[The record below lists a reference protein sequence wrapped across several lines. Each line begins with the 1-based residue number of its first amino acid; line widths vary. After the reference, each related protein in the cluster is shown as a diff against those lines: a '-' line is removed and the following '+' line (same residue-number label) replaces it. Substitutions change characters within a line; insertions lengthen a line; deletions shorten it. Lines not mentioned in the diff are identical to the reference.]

1 MGPAAVAAEAPPALP
16 RKGFACRTRGLI
28 SAKADLSRMTELYDV
43 AAIGNAIVDVI
54 APATDDFLTQQGMD
68 KGAMMLVDEQRSAAL
83 YAAMQAGLEA
93 SGGSAANTVAGL
105 ASFGGRGAF
114 LGKVADD
121 HLGKVFTHDMRAI
134 GAHFDTPPLLNGK
147 ATAVSM
153 INVTP
158 DGERTMS
165 TFLGASTEFAAEDID
180 AAIVEAAKIVYLE
193 GYLFDAEAARRAF
206 AKAAALAHGAGRM
219 IAITL
224 SDGFVVERH
233 REALLG
239 FLETQVDLVFA
250 NATEVASLFQTDDF
264 DAAVNA
270 LRSKVKIAAVTRSA
284 QGSVI
289 VAGGETFEVSAF
301 PVEKVVDTTGAG
313 DQYAAGF
320 MYGLAN
326 GRPLNV
332 CGQLGSLAAAEVIS
346 HYGPRP
352 QVSLKDLAASKGL

>member
-1 MGPAAVAAEAPPALP
+1 MP
-16 RKGFACRTRGLI
+16 
-28 SAKADLSRMTELYDV
+28 ELYDV

-54 APATDDFLTQQGMD
+54 APATDDFLACNALT
-68 KGAMMLVDEQRSAAL
+68 KGSMMLVDAEQSSAL
-83 YAAMQAGLEA
+83 YSKMASGVEA

-105 ASFGGRGAF
+105 ASFGGKGAF

-121 HLGKVFTHDMRAI
+121 QLGAVFAHDMRAI
-134 GAHFDTPPLLNGK
+134 GAHFDNPPMTGGP

-158 DGERTMS
+158 DGQRTMC
-165 TFLGASTEFAAEDID
+165 TYLGASLMFCDYDVDPEVI
-180 AAIVEAAKIVYLE
+180 EAAKIVYLE

-206 AKAAALAHGAGRM
+206 AKAAALAHGSDRM
-219 IAITL
+219 IALTL
-224 SDGFVVERH
+224 SDSFVVERH
-233 REALLG
+233 RAGLLG
-239 FLETQVDLVFA
+239 FIESQVDLLFA
-250 NATEVASLFQTDDF
+250 NETELCALFETDDF
-264 DAAVNA
+264 DKAVEA
-270 LRSKVKIAAVTRSA
+270 LRQRVTLAAVTRGA

-289 VAGGETFEVSAF
+289 LSQGERLSVAAE

-320 MYGLAN
+320 MFGLAR
-326 GRPLNV
+326 GRSLQQ

-352 QVSLKDLAASKGL
+352 QVSLKELAAAKGY

>member
-1 MGPAAVAAEAPPALP
+1 MP
-16 RKGFACRTRGLI
+16 
-28 SAKADLSRMTELYDV
+28 ELYDV

-54 APATDDFLTQQGMD
+54 APATDAFLRDQAMD
-68 KGAMMLVDEQRSAAL
+68 KGAMMLVDEVRSAAL
-83 YAAMQAGLEA
+83 YAAMAPGIEA
-93 SGGSAANTVAGL
+93 SGGSAGNTIAGI
-105 ASFGGRGAF
+105 ASFGGRAAF

-121 HLGKVFTHDMRAI
+121 QLGGVFTHDMRAI
-134 GAHFDTPPLLNGK
+134 GAHFDTPPLVGGK

-165 TFLGASTEFAAEDID
+165 TFLGASTEFTTEDID
-180 AAIVEAAKIVYLE
+180 PAVIEGAKIVYLE
-193 GYLFDAEAARRAF
+193 GYLFDAEPARRAF
-206 AKAAALAHGAGRM
+206 AKAAGLARASGRM

-250 NATEVASLFQTDDF
+250 NDTEVMALFQTDDF
-264 DAAVNA
+264 DTAVDQ
-270 LRSKVKIAAVTRSA
+270 LRAKVKIAAVTRGA
-284 QGSVI
+284 EGSVI
-289 VAGGETFEVSAF
+289 AAAGETFAVPVF

-320 MYGLAN
+320 MFGLAT

-352 QVSLKDLAASKGL
+352 LVSLKDLAASKGL